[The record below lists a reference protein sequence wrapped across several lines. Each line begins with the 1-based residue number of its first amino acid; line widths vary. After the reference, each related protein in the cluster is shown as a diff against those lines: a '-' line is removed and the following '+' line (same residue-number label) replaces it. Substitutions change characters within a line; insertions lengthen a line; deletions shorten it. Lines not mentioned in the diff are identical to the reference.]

1 MRTKFDVRDVQS
13 LCVTKRKDEDK
24 GIVYDYTLKLEM
36 FPETEVP
43 IDSDEYMRLARS
55 FSRNLKRGT
64 LIEA

>member
-1 MRTKFDVRDVQS
+1 MRTKFDVRDVAS
-13 LCVTKRKDEDK
+13 LCVTKRKDTEE

-43 IDSDEYMRLARS
+43 IDADEYMRLARS